1 MGNPPEYLYNQKHD
15 LTLKEVKMPRIVV
28 NNKVYN
34 SPDEM
39 PPDVRATYLKTL
51 EILHDSDGNG
61 IPDFLE
67 GKAPG
72 SVSNGQIR
80 VDVQSGSQYIV
91 GDKIFTSLDDLP
103 PDARLRYDQA
113 IARLGPLMSDVNG
126 NGIPDMLEGKPVRP
140 PARPETP
147 PADYP
152 DIHRATSQEPP
163 SSVIQEDVSLFGAR
177 ALILLGLLFLMGL
190 MGLGVYVY
198 LTMVK

>member
-1 MGNPPEYLYNQKHD
+1 
-15 LTLKEVKMPRIVV
+15 MPRIVV
-28 NNKVYN
+28 NNKTYN

-39 PPDVRATYLKTL
+39 PPDVRETYLKTL

-72 SVSNGQIR
+72 SVNNGKIR

-103 PDARLRYDQA
+103 PDARLKYDQA
-113 IARLGPLMSDVNG
+113 IARLGPLMSDING
-126 NGIPDMLEGKPVRP
+126 NGIPDMLEGKSGQP
-140 PARPETP
+140 PESQPTP
-147 PADYP
+147 PVDYMET
-152 DIHRATSQEPP
+152 HHMTSQEPP
-163 SSVIQEDVSLFGAR
+163 PSVIQEEVPLFGAR
-177 ALILLGLLFLMGL
+177 ALILIGLLFLIGL

>member
-1 MGNPPEYLYNQKHD
+1 
-15 LTLKEVKMPRIVV
+15 MPRIVI
-28 NNKVYN
+28 NNKTYN

-39 PPDVRATYLKTL
+39 PPDVRETYLKTL

-67 GKAPG
+67 GKSPG

-103 PDARLRYDQA
+103 PDARLKYDEA

-140 PARPETP
+140 PARQETP
-147 PADYP
+147 PADFP
-152 DIHRATSQEPP
+152 EIHRMTSQEPP
-163 SSVIQEDVSLFGAR
+163 PSVIQEEVPLIGAR
-177 ALILLGLLFLMGL
+177 ALILIGLLFLMGL

-198 LTMVK
+198 LTIVK